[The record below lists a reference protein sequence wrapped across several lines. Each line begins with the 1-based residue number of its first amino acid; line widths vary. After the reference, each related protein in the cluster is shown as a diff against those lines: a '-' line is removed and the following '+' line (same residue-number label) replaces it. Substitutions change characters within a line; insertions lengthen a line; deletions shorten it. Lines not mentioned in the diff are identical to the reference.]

1 MLHKLINQSFVKY
14 GLLSGAVIFIVKA
27 SIYATGNLSYR
38 FNPVYTLGTA
48 VLIILGL
55 TLAFREST
63 EVKLSNYLFRG
74 LALVAIVVTLSS
86 TCDQLFYQLNPEIP
100 KNIKA
105 LTVEQFEE
113 LESKFDGSVFEEGK
127 KELIKSNP
135 NDMVGLMPFLLYIF
149 NASLLNFFTVFGV
162 SLYFWLRVRKANRQI
177 GHMDQ

>member
-1 MLHKLINQSFVKY
+1 MLHKIFNQPFVKY

-27 SIYATGNLSYR
+27 SIYASANLSYR

-55 TLAFREST
+55 TLTFREST
-63 EVKLSNYLFRG
+63 EVKLSNYLFKG

-86 TCDQLFYQLNPEIP
+86 TCDQFFYQLNPEIP
-100 KNIKA
+100 KDIKA

-113 LESKFDGSVFEEGK
+113 LESKFDGSIFEEGK
-127 KELIKSNP
+127 EELAKSNP
-135 NDMVGLMPFLLYIF
+135 NDMVGFVPFVLYIF

-162 SLYFWLRVRKANRQI
+162 SLYFWLRVRRANRQI
-177 GHMDQ
+177 GHMN